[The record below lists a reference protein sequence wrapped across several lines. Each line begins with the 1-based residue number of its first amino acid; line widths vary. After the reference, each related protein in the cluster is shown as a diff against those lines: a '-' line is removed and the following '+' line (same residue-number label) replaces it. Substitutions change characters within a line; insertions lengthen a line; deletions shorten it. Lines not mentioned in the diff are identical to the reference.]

1 MSDRIGGSFPDDRAE
16 RRDGGGYERSG
27 TGRPRQQRPARPGG
41 AGRGGRP
48 DRSAEGSG
56 SGFRPRQD
64 DERDRRAV
72 RRSDQDSG
80 AAPRIPDSITE
91 DDLSRDAKAE
101 LRGLPADLAAT
112 VGRYLVAAELASDPE
127 QAYRF
132 AQAAR
137 RIAARIG
144 VVREV
149 NGVTAYHTGRW
160 AEALAELRAARRLTG
175 RDEYLPLM
183 ADSER
188 ALGRLD
194 SALELVHSEDAR
206 RLPRAA
212 QIELRIVESGIRRD
226 QGLADAA
233 VLVLQVPEL
242 TDGRLRPWSARLFY
256 AYGDAL
262 LAAGRPEAA
271 REAFSRA
278 VVADEEEETDALSRL
293 DELDG
298 VTLEDLEDLEDED
311 ADDDDDLTDEAVEAV
326 EAEEGDLDGEADDDL
341 DDEDD
346 VTDEAN
352 EADEDEA
359 EDLDEDLDD
368 EEDLEDEVEIDE
380 EDDDSDDDEGDLTD
394 EAEDGEDL
402 DDEDN
407 LTDQAE
413 DDEGDA
419 DDEGDLTAE
428 ADGDEDD
435 VDDED
440 DPDEE
445 DEDLDGEGLGG
456 RADAIE
462 GEARDDGAR
471 DQ

>member
-1 MSDRIGGSFPDDRAE
+1 M
-16 RRDGGGYERSG
+16 
-27 TGRPRQQRPARPGG
+27 
-41 AGRGGRP
+41 
-48 DRSAEGSG
+48 
-56 SGFRPRQD
+56 
-64 DERDRRAV
+64 
-72 RRSDQDSG
+72 RRSDKDSG

-91 DDLSRDAKAE
+91 DDLSRDVKAE

-149 NGVTAYHTGRW
+149 NGITAYHTGRW

-311 ADDDDDLTDEAVEAV
+311 EDADDDDLTDEAVEAI
-326 EAEEGDLDGEADDDL
+326 EAEEGDLDDEADDDL
-341 DDEDD
+341 DDEEDEDFDD
-346 VTDEAN
+346 EDDLSD
-352 EADEDEA
+352 EADE
-359 EDLDEDLDD
+359 DEDLDD

-402 DDEDN
+402 DDEDD

-428 ADGDEDD
+428 ADGDEDN

-456 RADAIE
+456 RAGAIE

-471 DQ
+471 DR

>member
-1 MSDRIGGSFPDDRAE
+1 
-16 RRDGGGYERSG
+16 
-27 TGRPRQQRPARPGG
+27 
-41 AGRGGRP
+41 
-48 DRSAEGSG
+48 
-56 SGFRPRQD
+56 
-64 DERDRRAV
+64 V
-72 RRSDQDSG
+72 RRSDKDSG

-91 DDLSRDAKAE
+91 DDLSRDVKAE

-127 QAYRF
+127 QAYRY

-149 NGVTAYHTGRW
+149 NGITAYQTGRW

-194 SALELVHSEDAR
+194 QALELVHSDDAR

-262 LAAGRPEAA
+262 LAAGRPEVA

-278 VVADEEEETDALSRL
+278 VVADEAEETDALSRL

-298 VTLEDLEDLEDED
+298 VTLEDLEDYEDED
-311 ADDDDDLTDEAVEAV
+311 EDDLYDEGDVTDEADEDDEDETDDEDLHEDDDLSDEADEDLDEEDSDAEGADDDLSDEADE
-326 EAEEGDLDGEADDDL
+326 DLDEEDL

-346 VTDEAN
+346 V
-352 EADEDEA
+352 DED
-359 EDLDEDLDD
+359 DLTDQADDEDLDD
-368 EEDLEDEVEIDE
+368 EDED
-380 EDDDSDDDEGDLTD
+380 
-394 EAEDGEDL
+394 EDL
-402 DDEDN
+402 DDED
-407 LTDQAE
+407 DP
-413 DDEGDA
+413 A
-419 DDEGDLTAE
+419 D
-428 ADGDEDD
+428 
-435 VDDED
+435 
-440 DPDEE
+440 E
-445 DEDLDGEGLGG
+445 DEDLDKEELAG
-456 RADAIE
+456 RADDPE

>member
-1 MSDRIGGSFPDDRAE
+1 M
-16 RRDGGGYERSG
+16 
-27 TGRPRQQRPARPGG
+27 
-41 AGRGGRP
+41 
-48 DRSAEGSG
+48 
-56 SGFRPRQD
+56 
-64 DERDRRAV
+64 
-72 RRSDQDSG
+72 RRSDRDSG

-91 DDLSRDAKAE
+91 DDLSRDVKAE

-127 QAYRF
+127 QAYRY

-149 NGVTAYHTGRW
+149 NGITAYQTGRW

-194 SALELVHSEDAR
+194 QALELVHSDDAR

-298 VTLEDLEDLEDED
+298 VTLEDLEDFEDETRC
-311 ADDDDDLTDEAVEAV
+311 ATTSTTRA
-326 EAEEGDLDGEADDDL
+326 
-341 DDEDD
+341 
-346 VTDEAN
+346 TSQTRPTRTMKTRPRTRIS
-352 EADEDEA
+352 
-359 EDLDEDLDD
+359 DD
-368 EEDLEDEVEIDE
+368 EEDL
-380 EDDDSDDDEGDLTD
+380 
-394 EAEDGEDL
+394 DGR
-402 DDEDN
+402 
-407 LTDQAE
+407 
-413 DDEGDA
+413 
-419 DDEGDLTAE
+419 
-428 ADGDEDD
+428 
-435 VDDED
+435 
-440 DPDEE
+440 
-445 DEDLDGEGLGG
+445 GG
-456 RADAIE
+456 R
-462 GEARDDGAR
+462 RLTTTR
-471 DQ
+471 TPTPRTPTTT

>member
-1 MSDRIGGSFPDDRAE
+1 
-16 RRDGGGYERSG
+16 
-27 TGRPRQQRPARPGG
+27 
-41 AGRGGRP
+41 
-48 DRSAEGSG
+48 
-56 SGFRPRQD
+56 
-64 DERDRRAV
+64 V
-72 RRSDQDSG
+72 RRSDKDSG

-91 DDLSRDAKAE
+91 DDLSRDVKAE

-149 NGVTAYHTGRW
+149 NGITAYHTGRW

-278 VVADEEEETDALSRL
+278 VVADEEEETDALARL

-298 VTLEDLEDLEDED
+298 VTLEDLEDEDED
-311 ADDDDDLTDEAVEAV
+311 TDDDDLTDEAVEAI
-326 EAEEGDLDGEADDDL
+326 EAEEGDLDDEADDDRE
-341 DDEDD
+341 DEDD
-346 VTDEAN
+346 
-352 EADEDEA
+352 
-359 EDLDEDLDD
+359 
-368 EEDLEDEVEIDE
+368 
-380 EDDDSDDDEGDLTD
+380 DDDADDDEGDLTD

-402 DDEDN
+402 DDEDD

-435 VDDED
+435 VADED
-440 DPDEE
+440 DPDEG
-445 DEDLDGEGLGG
+445 EDLDGEGFGG
-456 RADAIE
+456 RAGALE

-471 DQ
+471 DR

>member
-1 MSDRIGGSFPDDRAE
+1 MTGPSAVTAAGMSGAA
-16 RRDGGGYERSG
+16 

-91 DDLSRDAKAE
+91 DDLSRDVKAE

-127 QAYRF
+127 QAYRY

-311 ADDDDDLTDEAVEAV
+311 ADDDDLTDEAVEAV
-326 EAEEGDLDGEADDDL
+326 EAEEGDLDDEADDDL

-352 EADEDEA
+352 EDDEDEA
-359 EDLDEDLDD
+359 EDLDD
-368 EEDLEDEVEIDE
+368 EEDLENEVDVDD
-380 EDDDSDDDEGDLTD
+380 EDDDSDDDEDDLTD

-402 DDEDN
+402 DDEDD
-407 LTDQAE
+407 LTAQAE

-435 VDDED
+435 VADED
-440 DPDEE
+440 DPDE

-471 DQ
+471 DR